1 MAQKLILTADDNAQI
16 RMLVKA
22 ALRSLGHEL
31 IEAVDGEQAL
41 ELAIARQPDLVLL
54 DVTMPKLDGWEV
66 LRFMRQ
72 RPETTDVP
80 VMMLTTAAQKMDLDH
95 AASLGCNDYLTKP
108 FSPGDL
114 RQHVERMLS
123 DDSPSP
129 SDVEDQI
136 VS

>member
-1 MAQKLILTADDNAQI
+1 MAQRLILTADDNAQI

-41 ELAIARQPDLVLL
+41 ELAIAHRPDLVLL

-66 LRFMRQ
+66 LHFMRL
-72 RPETTDVP
+72 RPETADVP
-80 VMMLTTAAQKMDLDH
+80 VMMLTTAAQTTDLDQG
-95 AASLGCNDYLTKP
+95 AKLGCDDYLTKP

-114 RQHVERMLS
+114 RQHVERMLG
-123 DDSPSP
+123 
-129 SDVEDQI
+129 E
-136 VS
+136 